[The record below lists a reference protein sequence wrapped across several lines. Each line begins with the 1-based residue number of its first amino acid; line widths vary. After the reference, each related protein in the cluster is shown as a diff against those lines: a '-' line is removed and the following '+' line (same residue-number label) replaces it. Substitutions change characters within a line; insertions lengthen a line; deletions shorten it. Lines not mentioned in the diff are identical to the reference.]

1 MLGPRQV
8 TGPTTRKQCPFIS
21 FIVYATERHT
31 LCQRP
36 TNMISSNKVESQA
49 SKHPL
54 HDQTAALD
62 AAEDVL
68 LLLLLLRWPLVV
80 LLRGPLL
87 MATAALTI
95 MLLLLMVR
103 LLMMLL
109 LVMTTATSTTIPA
122 VVTPGLGG
130 QRRRRLHPPTLQINI
145 NAPFVLLGGIVQP
158 SLLTHPL
165 HPRLQLL
172 DVPRR
177 VVSLANNNMQVGLA
191 GGLGV
196 ADALLEDILSFLDKL
211 AVQVDGV
218 LGDAAGGVVLT
229 EDELGGLLV
238 VLGLFLLV
246 PLAFVRELLSASAVA
261 TFIGL
266 VSL

>member
-1 MLGPRQV
+1 M
-8 TGPTTRKQCPFIS
+8 IS
-21 FIVYATERHT
+21 F
-31 LCQRP
+31 
-36 TNMISSNKVESQA
+36 NKLENQA

-62 AAEDVL
+62 AAEDIL
-68 LLLLLLRWPLVV
+68 LLLLLLRWPLWPLVV

-87 MATAALTI
+87 MPTTALTI

-109 LVMTTATSTTIPA
+109 LVMATTTSTAIPA

-145 NAPFVLLGGIVQP
+145 NAPFIILGGIVQP
-158 SLLTHPL
+158 SLPTHPL

-177 VVSLANNNMQVGLA
+177 VVSLADNDMQVRLP

-196 ADALLEDILSFLDKL
+196 ADALLEDVLGLLDKL

-218 LGDAAGGVVLT
+218 LGDAAGAVVLP
-229 EDELGGLLV
+229 EDELRGLLV

-246 PLAFVRELLSASAVA
+246 TLAFVRELLSACAVA

-266 VSL
+266 VSLHPAVHNESTIKRRIL